1 MYKAILA
8 FVLFFGSVLPA
19 LCEDG
24 SLFLIY
30 SYSPNDRSA
39 RSRPIKKVRSA
50 KSRTMNTGWGYN
62 KPDESFDWEVPSIAL
77 RSVTANKFMFSN
89 GGVGYGKS
97 VIQTDL
103 NVSFK
108 SGIYFDLWNSLPFKK
123 NKEELGT
130 ELDYNMG
137 WTGSIGGKTS
147 IDVGV
152 TYCDAPKMGRVG
164 GGNDVFYSYL
174 KIIQSVGEFSIYGA
188 AENNSV
194 TPGSSFRGGSMLS
207 VGISRS
213 DSYLDKDLNID
224 MSLEPVYDS
233 GYFGLSEGT
242 LVRGKIGFNWN
253 VEKNLIVIFPQVNYY
268 VPLKVHDSRTS
279 DTAITSGFVYQF

>member
-137 WTGSIGGKTS
+137 WTGSKPSEQCDGIDWLETKLHRAEARAHSPEGKHETIGTF
-147 IDVGV
+147 I
-152 TYCDAPKMGRVG
+152 
-164 GGNDVFYSYL
+164 N
-174 KIIQSVGEFSIYGA
+174 
-188 AENNSV
+188 
-194 TPGSSFRGGSMLS
+194 
-207 VGISRS
+207 
-213 DSYLDKDLNID
+213 
-224 MSLEPVYDS
+224 
-233 GYFGLSEGT
+233 
-242 LVRGKIGFNWN
+242 
-253 VEKNLIVIFPQVNYY
+253 
-268 VPLKVHDSRTS
+268 H
-279 DTAITSGFVYQF
+279 